1 MNNSNVIYSKSKYL
15 SGSAQKAR
23 LVLDLIKGKN
33 VEEAIAI
40 LMNTNKRAA
49 GQTLKTLNTAVADAE
64 NNFDLDR
71 DNLIVAEARAD
82 ESKIYKRGRIVSR
95 GRTHKIL
102 KRTCHITVG
111 VKEVN

>member
-1 MNNSNVIYSKSKYL
+1 MDATIVYSKSKYL

-33 VEEAIAI
+33 VEEAVAI

-49 GQTLKTLNTAVADAE
+49 GQALKTLNTAIANAE
-64 NNFDLDR
+64 NNFDMDR
-71 DNLIVAEARAD
+71 DSLVVVEARAD
-82 ESKIYKRGRIVSR
+82 ESKTFKRGRIVSR

-102 KRTCHITVG
+102 KRTCHMIVG